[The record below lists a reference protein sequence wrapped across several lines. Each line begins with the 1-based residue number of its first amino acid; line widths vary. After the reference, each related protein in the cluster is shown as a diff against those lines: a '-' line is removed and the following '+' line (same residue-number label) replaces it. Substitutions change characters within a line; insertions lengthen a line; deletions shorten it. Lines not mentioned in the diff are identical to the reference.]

1 MLLLSLFYML
11 RLYYVEWLVRLYICL
26 LCMYVCILNFIYA
39 FCLFIVCIYLMYV
52 YFSLKYASVKIC
64 LVLVKNETLK
74 AFHFPGLYYSCS
86 LHLHLYILLK
96 LNYNNKRFIY
106 LIRTYKYN
114 YIEIKSKDLIHHSL
128 QRG

>member
-1 MLLLSLFYML
+1 MFI
-11 RLYYVEWLVRLYICL
+11 VYI
-26 LCMYVCILNFIYA
+26 YVC
-39 FCLFIVCIYLMYV
+39 MYV

-74 AFHFPGLYYSCS
+74 AFHFPGLDYSCS

-106 LIRTYKYN
+106 LRTYLYN
-114 YIEIKSKDLIHHSL
+114 YIEIKSKDLILYPL